1 MFVAR
6 IRERPTPRRYA
17 GWVIASTLA
26 ILAHYFAVFL
36 VVAEAAWLLARPVD
50 RRGARVAVGAMG
62 IAALALL
69 PLALYQRNHG
79 AVEWIGNTP
88 ILGRLKQTV
97 YFLLVGVSPERGG
110 AAVLGAFIVAV
121 VILAF
126 VDGDRRTRVGM
137 LLALGAAAAVI
148 VLPIAAAAVGS
159 DYVLDRNLLAAAVP
173 LCILFGA
180 GLGLRRLGWVG
191 PAIAVLTC
199 GALVVTHVRVAR
211 SADKHRDDWR
221 SVAKALGGARS
232 DRLVTMLPGY
242 ESDALALYYRDLHL
256 LRRPAAFREVVTITY
271 VGSHPATGRRAPPP
285 PHPFRLTRTLRVQ
298 RMTLRWYRA
307 TSATTIS
314 PMQVNRP
321 GVWAGLASSD

>member
-1 MFVAR
+1 
-6 IRERPTPRRYA
+6 
-17 GWVIASTLA
+17 
-26 ILAHYFAVFL
+26 
-36 VVAEAAWLLARPVD
+36 
-50 RRGARVAVGAMG
+50 
-62 IAALALL
+62 
-69 PLALYQRNHG
+69 
-79 AVEWIGNTP
+79 
-88 ILGRLKQTV
+88 
-97 YFLLVGVSPERGG
+97 
-110 AAVLGAFIVAV
+110 
-121 VILAF
+121 
-126 VDGDRRTRVGM
+126 
-137 LLALGAAAAVI
+137 
-148 VLPIAAAAVGS
+148 
-159 DYVLDRNLLAAAVP
+159 P

-242 ESDALALYYRDLHL
+242 ESDALALYYRGLHL

-271 VGSHPATGRRAPPP
+271 VGSDPAPGRRAPPP
-285 PHPFRLTRTLRVQ
+285 PRPFRLTRTLRVQ

-307 TSATTIS
+307 SSATTIS